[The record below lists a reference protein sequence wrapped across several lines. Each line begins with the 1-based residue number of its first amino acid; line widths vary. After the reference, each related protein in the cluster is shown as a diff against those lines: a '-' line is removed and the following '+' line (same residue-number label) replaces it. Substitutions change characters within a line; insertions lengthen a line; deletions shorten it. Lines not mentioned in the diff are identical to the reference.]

1 MRLCRSTFVIVTCVT
16 CLAPLSPATTG
27 TSFAKLAKAASAKSL
42 EIAQASPQTAAGNL
56 LLKPGNKGSPVT
68 ALQTQL
74 KQLGYYNGAIDGQY
88 SKSTQNA
95 VAEFQK
101 AVGLPQDGIVGPS
114 TRDRLQAAQ
123 AIKNRLQ
130 ASQGQQTSFAATN
143 TRTTQPSSVARGTQP
158 DWLWWSLVL
167 VGVLGAVG
175 GLLYLLRR
183 LGNNSHARKLE
194 SPPDETPS
202 RTSANEFDSNLENDD
217 NGYNSSGLT
226 QIETDRSK
234 GNFEQTS
241 RLLRISIVDEL
252 IKELNSPDPT
262 KRHKT
267 IWDLGQQGDS
277 RAIQPLADLMIDSGS
292 QQRSLILAAL
302 SEIGTRTLKPMNRAL
317 AVSLQDE
324 NADVR
329 KNAIRDLT
337 RVYDMM
343 VQLSQL
349 LSHAVED
356 PDAEVQETAR
366 WALTQINRMRP
377 APTTSQD
384 TLPFGKNSV
393 KPPETPPGEAR
404 R

>member
-1 MRLCRSTFVIVTCVT
+1 MRLCRATFVIVTYVT
-16 CLAPLSPATTG
+16 CLAPLGSVSTG
-27 TSFAKLAKAASAKSL
+27 ISFANVAKAASAKSL
-42 EIAQASPQTAAGNL
+42 EIAQANPQTAAGKL
-56 LLKPGNKGSPVT
+56 FLKPGNKGSSVT

-88 SKSTQNA
+88 NKSTQNA

-130 ASQGQQTSFAATN
+130 ASQGQKTSFTATN
-143 TRTTQPSSVARGTQP
+143 TRNTQPSTVARGTQP
-158 DWLWWSLVL
+158 DWLWWSLVSL
-167 VGVLGAVG
+167 GVLGAVG

-183 LGNNSHARKLE
+183 LVNNSRATKLE
-194 SPPDETPS
+194 SLPGETS
-202 RTSANEFDSNLENDD
+202 KTSAGEFDSNSASGD

-234 GNFEQTS
+234 GNIEQTS

-252 IKELNSPDPT
+252 IQELNSPDPT
-262 KRHKT
+262 KRHKA

-277 RAIQPLADLMIDSGS
+277 RAIQPLADLMLDSGS

-393 KPPETPPGEAR
+393 KPPEETPPGEAR